1 MKKWMFALMTAFM
14 LMAGAALADSE
25 GAIVQSSCSVVPSG
39 DYCLVYCYAQV
50 HNNSSDI
57 ICLEQGTF
65 ELHSGEQL
73 LASQAVDG
81 VWPSL
86 VNPGEVGYMFDVVV
100 FEPDEN
106 GQTFM
111 PQITGVEYDIQYMTV
126 ESSFASLP
134 LDAQAEIVRD
144 ARGGMTVNLLV
155 SNNSGADAFD
165 PTIAF
170 GLYTDGG
177 AMVYADGST
186 LRNIGIPAGD
196 SMLMR
201 FPVDEEIVAQW
212 DTYGAN
218 VTQANVSACFRNDAD

>member
-1 MKKWMFALMTAFM
+1 MKRWIFALLAAFALMT
-14 LMAGAALADSE
+14 GAALADSE
-25 GAIVQSSCSVVPSG
+25 GAIVQSSCNIVQTG

-57 ICLEQGTF
+57 ICLEQGTL
-65 ELHSGEQL
+65 ELHGGEQL
-73 LASQAVDG
+73 LASQEVSG
-81 VWPSL
+81 IWPSF

-100 FEPDEN
+100 FEPDES
-106 GQTFM
+106 GQPFV
-111 PQITGVEYDIQYMTV
+111 PQVTGVEYDIQYMNV
-126 ESSFASLP
+126 ETAFASMP
-134 LDAQAEIVRD
+134 LEAQAEVVRD

-155 SNNSGADAFD
+155 TNHTEMDAFD
-165 PTIAF
+165 PIIAF

-186 LRNIGIPAGD
+186 LRNVGIPAGN

-201 FPVDEEIVAQW
+201 FPVDDEIVAQW

-218 VTQANVSACFRNDAD
+218 VTQANVSACFRNDSD